1 MVHFEHIEYL
11 WLLLVIP
18 ALGGLWALLD
28 WRSRRRLEAWADKS
42 MYGRLIPDRSGWR
55 PIAKAALL
63 FIGMAFLIIAIA
75 NPQIGTRIEK
85 GERKGSDI
93 AICLDL
99 SNSMMAEDIQPNRLQ
114 RSKMMVTNLL
124 STFTADRVSLVAFAG
139 TSFIQMPLTNDHNAT
154 RLFLDDMDCSLIS
167 SQGTA
172 IGDAIDKALLSFG
185 YDDPDREWDSKQG
198 RAIIIIS
205 DGENHEDD
213 AVAAA
218 RRAARL
224 GVRVCTIG
232 IGSTTGA
239 PIPQYDP
246 RGRKGGYKRERGGS
260 IIMTHL
266 NEEMLRDIAK
276 AGDGV
281 YISGGNAHSSLNAI
295 TDLLDKLQK
304 NDYGETQFAAYES
317 RYMYP
322 LTAALVCF
330 LAEVLIFARR
340 NRKLRSLLQLP
351 ILLLLLMPATG
362 VMAQANRHQMR
373 DGNRQYRKGLYNKA
387 EISYRRA
394 LERDSN
400 DAKGQYNLGS
410 ALYRQEKYQEAAD
423 HFNISKSPYAVGNS
437 YAKMGIAE
445 LQSQDP
451 EGKSQQQGLQHLQ
464 QAAEAYKQALRSNP
478 KDEDARYNLAYVQ
491 RLIRQNQQQSGSGG
505 GGQDQQDKQDQQ
517 NQQQSQQGQNDQD
530 KQQQQQSQSQSQS
543 QQQEQKDQ
551 QQGEQNSQAKENK
564 KQDDERLLQAVQQN
578 ERQTMRNKANEKVKV
593 KHTDK
598 DW

>member
-1 MVHFEHIEYL
+1 MV
-11 WLLLVIP
+11 
-18 ALGGLWALLD
+18 
-28 WRSRRRLEAWADKS
+28 
-42 MYGRLIPDRSGWR
+42 
-55 PIAKAALL
+55 
-63 FIGMAFLIIAIA
+63 FLIIAIA

-114 RSKMMVTNLL
+114 RSKMLVANLL
-124 STFTADRVSLVAFAG
+124 SSFTADRVSLVAFAG
-139 TSFIQMPLTNDHNAT
+139 TSFIQMPLTNDYNAT

-172 IGDAIDKALLSFG
+172 IGDAIEKALLSFG
-185 YDDPDREWDSKQG
+185 YDDPDREWDNKQG
-198 RAIIIIS
+198 RAIIVIS

-218 RRAARL
+218 RRAANL

-232 IGSTTGA
+232 IGSTSGA
-239 PIPQYDP
+239 PIPEYDP
-246 RGRKGGYKRERGGS
+246 RGRKGGYKRESGGS
-260 IIMTHL
+260 IIMTRL
-266 NEEMLRDIAK
+266 NEDMLRDIAK

-281 YISGGNAHSSLNAI
+281 YISGGNVHSSLSDI

-304 NDYGETQFAAYES
+304 NDYGEAQFAAYES

-322 LTAALVCF
+322 LTIALVCF

-351 ILLLLLMPATG
+351 ILLLFLIPATG
-362 VMAQANRHQMR
+362 ATAQANRHQLR
-373 DGNRQYRKGLYNKA
+373 EGNRQFRKEHYDKA
-387 EISYRRA
+387 EINYRRA

-423 HFNISKSPYAVGNS
+423 HFSVAQSPYAVGNS
-437 YAKMGIAE
+437 YAKMGSAE

-478 KDEDARYNLAYVQ
+478 KDDNARYNLAYVQ
-491 RLIRQNQQQSGSGG
+491 RLIRQNQQQQSGGGG
-505 GGQDQQDKQDQQ
+505 GGQDQEQQDKQDKQ
-517 NQQQSQQGQNDQD
+517 NQQGENNQD
-530 KQQQQQSQSQSQS
+530 KQQQQQQQNQSQS
-543 QQQEQKDQ
+543 QQQQNKGQEQKQDQ
-551 QQGEQNSQAKENK
+551 QNNQAKENK

-578 ERQTMRNKANEKVKV
+578 ERQTMRNRTTEKVSI